1 MLCIIHNSK
10 NTWWFLFYAAHEIP
24 LRQMT
29 IKTAYLYSID
39 RIYNTI
45 HENENYT
52 SVKEI
57 DAMHVHFCVA
67 QYC

>member
-1 MLCIIHNSK
+1 
-10 NTWWFLFYAAHEIP
+10 
-24 LRQMT
+24 MT

-57 DAMHVHFCVA
+57 DAMHVHLCVA